1 MIGVMVA
8 RGGAMHVARNRRTYT
23 AKSGEQRVYESVLV
37 RRTYRDGAKVRH
49 ETLANLSALPADAV
63 SAIEA
68 TLKGER
74 LVPAGQAVTITGSLP
89 HGHVAA
95 VHAAAVQLGLPA
107 LLGPAGRARDLALAL
122 IISRV
127 VEPGSKLSTL
137 TWWNDTTLGGDLGV
151 ADVSTDD
158 IYAAMDWLEDGQDA
172 IEADLARRH
181 LAPAANPSR
190 MALFDLSSSW
200 LEGSQCPLAARGYSR
215 DGKKGKLQ
223 IEYGL
228 LTDPE
233 GRPVAVRVFPGNT
246 GDPSAFTA
254 IADVVRNKF
263 GLAQMVMVGDRGM
276 ITSARIA
283 ALNQLQD
290 GTQRPAA
297 DAYGWITALRA
308 PAIRKLMADDGPL
321 QLSLFD
327 QQDLA
332 EITSGDFPGE
342 RLIACRNPVL
352 AADRARTREDLLAAT
367 EKLLAPLITRVQ
379 AGRFTGAGP
388 IGMEVGKV
396 ISRYKT
402 SKHFQVT
409 ITDTTLAI
417 ERRQDQI
424 DAEAALDGFYV
435 LRTPIPA
442 SELDAAAVVTAYKN
456 LKYVERDFRHIKS
469 DDLDLRPVFHRLEER
484 VRAHVLIC
492 MLACYLVWHLRRAW
506 APLTCTDQDPPAPY
520 DPVGPAHRSG
530 RPGQSLL
537 PARPGR
543 APLPQLPRPARPP
556 GHPSRNQVRFAGT
569 ATVPM
574 LAEPTST
581 QRQAFQLHRHRDPAH
596 LEVATTPSG
605 QCSKA
610 QLRPK
615 TTHRIGRNFVSIHG
629 VAVNWC
635 QRTAGGGGSQ
645 GLLARASRMASS
657 AVMPWVAAESR

>member
-1 MIGVMVA
+1 MIGVMTA
-8 RGGAMHVARNRRTYT
+8 RGDAMHVARNRRTYT
-23 AKSGEQRVYESVLV
+23 AKSGEQRVYESILV
-37 RRTYRDGAKVRH
+37 RRTYRDGARVRH
-49 ETLANLSALPADAV
+49 ETLANLSALPAEAV

-74 LVPAGQAVTITGSLP
+74 LVPAGQAVTITASVP

-107 LLGPAGRARDLALAL
+107 LLGPAGRPRDLALAL
-122 IISRV
+122 IISRAV
-127 VEPGSKLSTL
+127 RPGSKLSTL
-137 TWWNDTTLGGDLGV
+137 TWWNDTTLGADLGV
-151 ADVSTDD
+151 TEASTDD
-158 IYAAMDWLEDGQDA
+158 IYAAMDWLEDRQDA

-181 LAPAANPSR
+181 LAPGPNPSK

-228 LTDPE
+228 LTDPA

-254 IADVVRNKF
+254 IADVVRDKF
-263 GLAQMVMVGDRGM
+263 GLKQMVMVGDRGM

-283 ALNQLQD
+283 ALNQADD
-290 GTQRPAA
+290 GTRRPDA

-321 QLSLFD
+321 QLSLSG

-332 EITSGDFPGE
+332 EITSDDFPGE
-342 RLIACRNPVL
+342 RLVACRNPVL
-352 AADRARTREDLLAAT
+352 AADRARKREDLLAAT
-367 EKLLAPLITRVQ
+367 EKLLAPVIARVQ
-379 AGRFTGAGP
+379 AGRLTGAGP
-388 IGMEVGKV
+388 IGVEVGKV
-396 ISRYKT
+396 ISTYKT
-402 SKHFQVT
+402 AKHFAVT

-417 ERRQDQI
+417 ERRQDRI

-435 LRTPIPA
+435 LRTPVPA
-442 SELDAAAVVTAYKN
+442 SELDAPAVVAAYKN

-492 MLACYLVWHLRRAW
+492 MLACYLTWHLRRAW
-506 APLTCTDQDPPAPY
+506 APLTYTDQNPPRQ
-520 DPVGPAHRSG
+520 DNPVV
-530 RPGQSLL
+530 
-537 PARPGR
+537 PARR
-543 APLPQLPRPARPP
+543 SAAAQAKASYQHDPAGQPYHSFR
-556 GHPSRNQVRFAGT
+556 GLLEHLATLTRNQVRFAGTT

-581 QRQAFQLHRHRDPAH
+581 QRQAFELID
-596 LEVATTPSG
+596 
-605 QCSKA
+605 
-610 QLRPK
+610 
-615 TTHRIGRNFVSIHG
+615 
-629 VAVNWC
+629 
-635 QRTAGGGGSQ
+635 TAIP
-645 GLLARASRMASS
+645 LTLK
-657 AVMPWVAAESR
+657 